1 MLYLN
6 DRIDDK
12 NSKFLEKVYE
22 SKLEVRQMFVDVIKQ
37 DRKKYK
43 EQGKLEGIKQGVQQG
58 VNLVAK
64 NMIKNGLD
72 FQLISTVTGLNIQ
85 EIEKIS
91 KE

>member
-1 MLYLN
+1 
-6 DRIDDK
+6 
-12 NSKFLEKVYE
+12 
-22 SKLEVRQMFVDVIKQ
+22 MFVDVIKQ

-43 EQGKLEGIKQGVQQG
+43 EQGKLEGIKQGVQQGVQQG